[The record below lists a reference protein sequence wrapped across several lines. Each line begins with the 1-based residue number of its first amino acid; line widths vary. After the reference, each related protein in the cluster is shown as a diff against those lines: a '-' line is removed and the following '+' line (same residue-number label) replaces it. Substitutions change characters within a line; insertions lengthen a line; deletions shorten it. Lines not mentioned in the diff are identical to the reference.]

1 MFEDLQNL
9 GVLKKEGYRINLK
22 NIAKEDL
29 NLIKKQLTLVPKVHK
44 DFVKNVIK
52 YKCYS
57 IDEKYIYLP
66 KYWALEKI
74 GEPKKNL
81 LKRGEYFN
89 QKLKTIYPPRPFQVE
104 IIEKTYKQLKEIGG
118 GIITIGCGLGKTF
131 CGINISTLIN
141 QKTLILVHTSVL
153 LDQWIDR
160 IKYFIPNAKIGI
172 IQGKKFDIENKDYVV
187 AMLQT
192 IIRSK
197 SKENSFKEE
206 DFSSFGLTIYD
217 ECFPFS
223 QYILTENGPIKIGT
237 IYEKWKNKKILPKVK
252 SYNEKTKKYEYKK
265 ITYAF
270 RKENSKLLKISI
282 GKKKIKCTE
291 NHKFLTLNGYK
302 EAKSLTIE
310 DLLISNYDIS
320 KTEGCISKGMNTD
333 QEQIF
338 LGSYLGDGGIQKLKS
353 NRYRIKFLHCEKQK
367 NYCQW
372 KGNMFNIEKL
382 TLIKEN
388 GYSKKPAYRC
398 STKIIDYDIFIPKK
412 KGYCSQEILNR
423 LDLRGLSIW
432 IMDDGTYGRK
442 GSCFIIHSNTFDEQT
457 HENFKKYFKEKYNIE
472 CSYKIAKKKYYYLY
486 FNKKNTKELLKLIE
500 KYIHI
505 DFLYKIGLD
514 KDIRKDIYKWNNNFL
529 EYGYGK
535 ISKIENIIHTG
546 YGRCTKPYV
555 YDIEVEDNH
564 NFIVC
569 GKFSEMGVVV
579 HNCHHMAAP
588 SFSKAFPIIS
598 SKYNLGLSAT
608 PKRSDN
614 LQNIFYWNI
623 GPTSFES
630 FTNDKFAIV
639 KNINFTDDNYVE
651 KYNWMG
657 SIDLHKLHLQIIEN
671 DFRNNMII
679 KQLVNLS
686 KKGRQILVL
695 SKMINHLRTLKT
707 KFCKKKYYK
716 NYPRKIIFE
725 ICKKKKINKKC
736 FSLICSFIKIPVTC
750 GYYIGG
756 MKQSVDQSVHSKT
769 HKELDQLIFNNIDKI
784 KPENLKYIY
793 NKKNELRKKIN
804 LNREDKIN
812 IVEEANI
819 EIEVDDSIE
828 SLEKSSKCDILFASY
843 QLVSEGTD
851 IPTLNTLIMTTPKKQ
866 IQQVVGRILRSK
878 TKFTPLILD
887 IVDSSFSVYKNQ
899 SFYRNRYY
907 RKCNYSI
914 ENIDINAKDK
924 KIPLIGEEIIIEE
937 KTMEQIC
944 NNFIKCL
951 F

>member
-1 MFEDLQNL
+1 MFQDLQNL
-9 GVLKKEGYRINLK
+9 GILKKEGYRINLK
-22 NIAKEDL
+22 NISKEDL

-44 DFVKNVIK
+44 DFIKNVIK

-57 IDEKYIYLP
+57 INEKYIYLP

-89 QKLKTIYPPRPFQVE
+89 QKLETIYPPRPFQVE
-104 IIEKTYKQLKEIGG
+104 IIDKTYKQLKEIGG
-118 GIITIGCGLGKTF
+118 GIITVSCGQGKTYMS
-131 CGINISTLIN
+131 INISTLIN

-153 LDQWIDR
+153 LDQWMDR

-172 IQGKKFDIENKDYVV
+172 IQGKKFDIENKDYVI

-197 SKENSFKEE
+197 SEE
-206 DFSSFGLTIYD
+206 DFKSFGLTIYD
-217 ECFPFS
+217 E
-223 QYILTENGPIKIGT
+223 
-237 IYEKWKNKKILPKVK
+237 
-252 SYNEKTKKYEYKK
+252 
-265 ITYAF
+265 A
-270 RKENSKLLKISI
+270 
-282 GKKKIKCTE
+282 
-291 NHKFLTLNGYK
+291 
-302 EAKSLTIE
+302 
-310 DLLISNYDIS
+310 
-320 KTEGCISKGMNTD
+320 
-333 QEQIF
+333 
-338 LGSYLGDGGIQKLKS
+338 
-353 NRYRIKFLHCEKQK
+353 
-367 NYCQW
+367 
-372 KGNMFNIEKL
+372 
-382 TLIKEN
+382 
-388 GYSKKPAYRC
+388 
-398 STKIIDYDIFIPKK
+398 
-412 KGYCSQEILNR
+412 
-423 LDLRGLSIW
+423 
-432 IMDDGTYGRK
+432 
-442 GSCFIIHSNTFDEQT
+442 
-457 HENFKKYFKEKYNIE
+457 
-472 CSYKIAKKKYYYLY
+472 
-486 FNKKNTKELLKLIE
+486 
-500 KYIHI
+500 
-505 DFLYKIGLD
+505 
-514 KDIRKDIYKWNNNFL
+514 
-529 EYGYGK
+529 
-535 ISKIENIIHTG
+535 
-546 YGRCTKPYV
+546 
-555 YDIEVEDNH
+555 
-564 NFIVC
+564 
-569 GKFSEMGVVV
+569 
-579 HNCHHMAAP
+579 HHMAAP
-588 SFSKAFPIIS
+588 SFSKAFPIVS

-657 SIDLHKLHLQIIEN
+657 SIDLHKLHIQIIEN
-671 DFRNNMII
+671 DFRNKMII
-679 KQLVNLS
+679 KQLINLS
-686 KKGRQILVL
+686 KQGRQILVL
-695 SKMINHLRTLKT
+695 SKLIDHLRTLKT
-707 KFCKKKYYK
+707 NFCKKKYYK

-736 FSLICSFIKIPVTC
+736 FSLICSFIKIPITS

-769 HKELDQLIFNNIDKI
+769 HKELDQLIFNNIEKI

-793 NKKNELRKKIN
+793 NKNNKLRKKIN

-819 EIEVDDSIE
+819 EIEIDDSIE

-866 IQQVVGRILRSK
+866 IQQVVGRILRAK

-887 IVDSSFSVYKNQ
+887 IVDSPFSVYKNQ

-924 KIPLIGEEIIIEE
+924 KIPIIGEEIIIEE

-944 NNFIKCL
+944 DNFIKCL
-951 F
+951 I

>member
-1 MFEDLQNL
+1 MFQDLQNL
-9 GVLKKEGYRINLK
+9 GILKKEGYRINLK
-22 NIAKEDL
+22 NISKEDL

-44 DFVKNVIK
+44 DFIKNVIK

-57 IDEKYIYLP
+57 INEKYIYLP

-89 QKLKTIYPPRPFQVE
+89 QKLETIYPPRPFQVE
-104 IIEKTYKQLKEIGG
+104 IIDKTYKQLKEIGG
-118 GIITIGCGLGKTF
+118 GIITVSCGQGKTYMS
-131 CGINISTLIN
+131 INISTLIN

-153 LDQWIDR
+153 LDQWMDR

-172 IQGKKFDIENKDYVV
+172 IQGKKFDIENKDYVI

-197 SKENSFKEE
+197 SEE
-206 DFSSFGLTIYD
+206 DFKSFGLTIYD
-217 ECFPFS
+217 E
-223 QYILTENGPIKIGT
+223 
-237 IYEKWKNKKILPKVK
+237 
-252 SYNEKTKKYEYKK
+252 
-265 ITYAF
+265 A
-270 RKENSKLLKISI
+270 
-282 GKKKIKCTE
+282 
-291 NHKFLTLNGYK
+291 
-302 EAKSLTIE
+302 
-310 DLLISNYDIS
+310 
-320 KTEGCISKGMNTD
+320 
-333 QEQIF
+333 
-338 LGSYLGDGGIQKLKS
+338 
-353 NRYRIKFLHCEKQK
+353 
-367 NYCQW
+367 
-372 KGNMFNIEKL
+372 
-382 TLIKEN
+382 
-388 GYSKKPAYRC
+388 
-398 STKIIDYDIFIPKK
+398 
-412 KGYCSQEILNR
+412 
-423 LDLRGLSIW
+423 
-432 IMDDGTYGRK
+432 
-442 GSCFIIHSNTFDEQT
+442 
-457 HENFKKYFKEKYNIE
+457 
-472 CSYKIAKKKYYYLY
+472 
-486 FNKKNTKELLKLIE
+486 
-500 KYIHI
+500 
-505 DFLYKIGLD
+505 
-514 KDIRKDIYKWNNNFL
+514 
-529 EYGYGK
+529 
-535 ISKIENIIHTG
+535 
-546 YGRCTKPYV
+546 
-555 YDIEVEDNH
+555 
-564 NFIVC
+564 
-569 GKFSEMGVVV
+569 
-579 HNCHHMAAP
+579 HHMAAP
-588 SFSKAFPIIS
+588 SFSKAFPIVS

-657 SIDLHKLHLQIIEN
+657 SIDLHKLHIQIIEN
-671 DFRNNMII
+671 DFRNKMII
-679 KQLVNLS
+679 KQLINLS
-686 KKGRQILVL
+686 KQGRQILVL
-695 SKMINHLRTLKT
+695 SKLIDHLRTLKT
-707 KFCKKKYYK
+707 NFCKKKYYK

-736 FSLICSFIKIPVTC
+736 FSLICSFIKIPITS

-769 HKELDQLIFNNIDKI
+769 HKELDQLIFNNIEKI

-793 NKKNELRKKIN
+793 NKNNKLRKKIN

-819 EIEVDDSIE
+819 EIEIDDSIE

-866 IQQVVGRILRSK
+866 IEQVVGRILRAK

-887 IVDSSFSVYKNQ
+887 IVDSPFSVYKNQ

-924 KIPLIGEEIIIEE
+924 KIPIIEEEIIIEE

-944 NNFIKCL
+944 DNFIKCL
-951 F
+951 I

>member
-1 MFEDLQNL
+1 MFQDLQNL
-9 GVLKKEGYRINLK
+9 GILKKEGYRINLK
-22 NIAKEDL
+22 NISKEDL

-44 DFVKNVIK
+44 DFIKNVIK

-57 IDEKYIYLP
+57 INEKYIYLP

-89 QKLKTIYPPRPFQVE
+89 QKLETIYPPRPFQVE
-104 IIEKTYKQLKEIGG
+104 IIDKTYKQLKEIGG
-118 GIITIGCGLGKTF
+118 GIITVSCGQGKTYMS
-131 CGINISTLIN
+131 INISTLIN

-153 LDQWIDR
+153 LDQWMDR

-172 IQGKKFDIENKDYVV
+172 IQGKKFDIENKDYVI

-192 IIRSK
+192 IIRLK
-197 SKENSFKEE
+197 SEE
-206 DFSSFGLTIYD
+206 DFKSFGLTIYD
-217 ECFPFS
+217 E
-223 QYILTENGPIKIGT
+223 
-237 IYEKWKNKKILPKVK
+237 
-252 SYNEKTKKYEYKK
+252 
-265 ITYAF
+265 A
-270 RKENSKLLKISI
+270 
-282 GKKKIKCTE
+282 
-291 NHKFLTLNGYK
+291 
-302 EAKSLTIE
+302 
-310 DLLISNYDIS
+310 
-320 KTEGCISKGMNTD
+320 
-333 QEQIF
+333 
-338 LGSYLGDGGIQKLKS
+338 
-353 NRYRIKFLHCEKQK
+353 
-367 NYCQW
+367 
-372 KGNMFNIEKL
+372 
-382 TLIKEN
+382 
-388 GYSKKPAYRC
+388 
-398 STKIIDYDIFIPKK
+398 
-412 KGYCSQEILNR
+412 
-423 LDLRGLSIW
+423 
-432 IMDDGTYGRK
+432 
-442 GSCFIIHSNTFDEQT
+442 
-457 HENFKKYFKEKYNIE
+457 
-472 CSYKIAKKKYYYLY
+472 
-486 FNKKNTKELLKLIE
+486 
-500 KYIHI
+500 
-505 DFLYKIGLD
+505 
-514 KDIRKDIYKWNNNFL
+514 
-529 EYGYGK
+529 
-535 ISKIENIIHTG
+535 
-546 YGRCTKPYV
+546 
-555 YDIEVEDNH
+555 
-564 NFIVC
+564 
-569 GKFSEMGVVV
+569 
-579 HNCHHMAAP
+579 HHMAAP
-588 SFSKAFPIIS
+588 SFSKAFPIVS

-657 SIDLHKLHLQIIEN
+657 SIDLHKLHIQIIEN
-671 DFRNNMII
+671 DFRNKMII
-679 KQLVNLS
+679 KQLINLS
-686 KKGRQILVL
+686 KQGRQILVL
-695 SKMINHLRTLKT
+695 SKLIDHLRTLKT
-707 KFCKKKYYK
+707 NFCKKKYYK

-736 FSLICSFIKIPVTC
+736 FSLICSFIKIPITS

-769 HKELDQLIFNNIDKI
+769 HKELDQLIFNNIEKI

-793 NKKNELRKKIN
+793 NKNNKLRKKIN

-819 EIEVDDSIE
+819 EIEIDDSIE

-866 IQQVVGRILRSK
+866 IEQVVGRILRAK

-887 IVDSSFSVYKNQ
+887 IVDSPFSVYKNQ

-924 KIPLIGEEIIIEE
+924 KIPIIEEEIIIEE

-944 NNFIKCL
+944 DNFIKCL
-951 F
+951 I

>member
-1 MFEDLQNL
+1 MFQDLQNL
-9 GVLKKEGYRINLK
+9 GILKKEGYRINLK
-22 NIAKEDL
+22 NISKEDL

-44 DFVKNVIK
+44 DFIKNVIK

-57 IDEKYIYLP
+57 INEKYIYLP

-89 QKLKTIYPPRPFQVE
+89 QKLETIYPPRPFQVE
-104 IIEKTYKQLKEIGG
+104 IIDKTYKQLKEIGG
-118 GIITIGCGLGKTF
+118 GIITVSCGQGKTYMS
-131 CGINISTLIN
+131 INISTLIN

-153 LDQWIDR
+153 LDQWMDR

-172 IQGKKFDIENKDYVV
+172 IQGKKFDIENKDYVI

-192 IIRSK
+192 IIRLK
-197 SKENSFKEE
+197 SEE
-206 DFSSFGLTIYD
+206 DFKSFGLTIYD
-217 ECFPFS
+217 E
-223 QYILTENGPIKIGT
+223 
-237 IYEKWKNKKILPKVK
+237 
-252 SYNEKTKKYEYKK
+252 
-265 ITYAF
+265 A
-270 RKENSKLLKISI
+270 
-282 GKKKIKCTE
+282 
-291 NHKFLTLNGYK
+291 
-302 EAKSLTIE
+302 
-310 DLLISNYDIS
+310 
-320 KTEGCISKGMNTD
+320 
-333 QEQIF
+333 
-338 LGSYLGDGGIQKLKS
+338 
-353 NRYRIKFLHCEKQK
+353 
-367 NYCQW
+367 
-372 KGNMFNIEKL
+372 
-382 TLIKEN
+382 
-388 GYSKKPAYRC
+388 
-398 STKIIDYDIFIPKK
+398 
-412 KGYCSQEILNR
+412 
-423 LDLRGLSIW
+423 
-432 IMDDGTYGRK
+432 
-442 GSCFIIHSNTFDEQT
+442 
-457 HENFKKYFKEKYNIE
+457 
-472 CSYKIAKKKYYYLY
+472 
-486 FNKKNTKELLKLIE
+486 
-500 KYIHI
+500 
-505 DFLYKIGLD
+505 
-514 KDIRKDIYKWNNNFL
+514 
-529 EYGYGK
+529 
-535 ISKIENIIHTG
+535 
-546 YGRCTKPYV
+546 
-555 YDIEVEDNH
+555 
-564 NFIVC
+564 
-569 GKFSEMGVVV
+569 
-579 HNCHHMAAP
+579 HHMAAP
-588 SFSKAFPIIS
+588 SFSKAFPIVS

-657 SIDLHKLHLQIIEN
+657 SIDLHKLHIQIIEN
-671 DFRNNMII
+671 DFRNKMII
-679 KQLVNLS
+679 KQLINLS
-686 KKGRQILVL
+686 KQGRQILVL
-695 SKMINHLRTLKT
+695 SKLIDHLRTLKT
-707 KFCKKKYYK
+707 NFCKKKYYK

-736 FSLICSFIKIPVTC
+736 FSLICSFIKIPITS

-769 HKELDQLIFNNIDKI
+769 HKELDQLIFNNIKKI

-793 NKKNELRKKIN
+793 NKNNKLRKKIN

-819 EIEVDDSIE
+819 EIEIDDSIE

-866 IQQVVGRILRSK
+866 IEQVVGRILRAK

-887 IVDSSFSVYKNQ
+887 IVDSPFSVYKNQ

-924 KIPLIGEEIIIEE
+924 KIPIIGEEIIIEE

-944 NNFIKCL
+944 DNFIKCL
-951 F
+951 I

>member
-1 MFEDLQNL
+1 MFQDLKNL
-9 GVLKKEGYRINLK
+9 GILKQKGYRINLK
-22 NIAKEDL
+22 NISKEDL

-57 IDEKYIYLP
+57 IDNIYIYLP
-66 KYWALEKI
+66 KFWALEKI

-89 QKLKTIYPPRPFQVE
+89 KKLETIYPPRPFQVE
-104 IIEKTYKQLKEIGG
+104 IIDKTYKKLKEIGG
-118 GIITIGCGLGKTF
+118 GIITIGCGMGKTF

-141 QKTLILVHTSVL
+141 QKTLIVVHTSVL

-160 IKYFIPNAKIGI
+160 IKYFIPNARIGK
-172 IQGKKFDIENKDYVV
+172 IQGKTFEIENKDYVIG
-187 AMLQT
+187 MLQT
-192 IIRSK
+192 IVKK
-197 SKENSFKEE
+197 SKDNIFTEENFK
-206 DFSSFGLTIYD
+206 SFGLTIYD

-270 RKENSKLLKISI
+270 RKENPKLLKISI
-282 GKKKIKCTE
+282 DKNEIKCTE
-291 NHKFLTLNGYK
+291 NHKFLTSNGYK
-302 EAKSLTIE
+302 EANKLTIE
-310 DLLISNYDIS
+310 DLLISN
-320 KTEGCISKGMNTD
+320 
-333 QEQIF
+333 
-338 LGSYLGDGGIQKLKS
+338 
-353 NRYRIKFLHCEKQK
+353 
-367 NYCQW
+367 
-372 KGNMFNIEKL
+372 
-382 TLIKEN
+382 
-388 GYSKKPAYRC
+388 
-398 STKIIDYDIFIPKK
+398 
-412 KGYCSQEILNR
+412 
-423 LDLRGLSIW
+423 
-432 IMDDGTYGRK
+432 
-442 GSCFIIHSNTFDEQT
+442 
-457 HENFKKYFKEKYNIE
+457 
-472 CSYKIAKKKYYYLY
+472 
-486 FNKKNTKELLKLIE
+486 
-500 KYIHI
+500 
-505 DFLYKIGLD
+505 
-514 KDIRKDIYKWNNNFL
+514 
-529 EYGYGK
+529 YGYGK

-555 YDIEVEDNH
+555 YDIEIEDNH

-707 KFCKKKYYK
+707 EFCKKKYYK

-736 FSLICSFIKIPVTC
+736 FSLICSFIKIPITS

-769 HKELDQLIFNNIDKI
+769 HRELDQLIFNNIDKI
-784 KPENLKYIY
+784 KTENLKYIY
-793 NKKNELRKKIN
+793 NRKNELRKKIN

-878 TKFTPLILD
+878 TEFTPLILD

-924 KIPLIGEEIIIEE
+924 KIPLIEEEIVIEE
-937 KTMEQIC
+937 KSMEQIC

>member
-9 GVLKKEGYRINLK
+9 GILKKEGYRINLK
-22 NIAKEDL
+22 NISNEDL

-44 DFVKNVIK
+44 DFIKNVIK
-52 YKCYS
+52 YKCFS
-57 IDEKYIYLP
+57 INEKYIYLP

-104 IIEKTYKQLKEIGG
+104 IIDKTYKQLKEIGG
-118 GIITIGCGLGKTF
+118 GIITVSCGQGKTYMS
-131 CGINISTLIN
+131 INISTLIN
-141 QKTLILVHTSVL
+141 QKTLIVVHTSVL
-153 LDQWIDR
+153 LEQWIDR

-172 IQGKKFDIENKDYVV
+172 IQGKKFDIENKDYVI

-197 SKENSFKEE
+197 SEE
-206 DFSSFGLTIYD
+206 DFKSFGLTIYD
-217 ECFPFS
+217 E
-223 QYILTENGPIKIGT
+223 
-237 IYEKWKNKKILPKVK
+237 
-252 SYNEKTKKYEYKK
+252 
-265 ITYAF
+265 A
-270 RKENSKLLKISI
+270 
-282 GKKKIKCTE
+282 
-291 NHKFLTLNGYK
+291 
-302 EAKSLTIE
+302 
-310 DLLISNYDIS
+310 
-320 KTEGCISKGMNTD
+320 
-333 QEQIF
+333 
-338 LGSYLGDGGIQKLKS
+338 
-353 NRYRIKFLHCEKQK
+353 
-367 NYCQW
+367 
-372 KGNMFNIEKL
+372 
-382 TLIKEN
+382 
-388 GYSKKPAYRC
+388 
-398 STKIIDYDIFIPKK
+398 
-412 KGYCSQEILNR
+412 
-423 LDLRGLSIW
+423 
-432 IMDDGTYGRK
+432 
-442 GSCFIIHSNTFDEQT
+442 
-457 HENFKKYFKEKYNIE
+457 
-472 CSYKIAKKKYYYLY
+472 
-486 FNKKNTKELLKLIE
+486 
-500 KYIHI
+500 
-505 DFLYKIGLD
+505 
-514 KDIRKDIYKWNNNFL
+514 
-529 EYGYGK
+529 
-535 ISKIENIIHTG
+535 
-546 YGRCTKPYV
+546 
-555 YDIEVEDNH
+555 
-564 NFIVC
+564 
-569 GKFSEMGVVV
+569 
-579 HNCHHMAAP
+579 HHMAAP
-588 SFSKAFPIIS
+588 SFSKAFPIVS

-657 SIDLHKLHLQIIEN
+657 SIDLHKLHIQIIEN
-671 DFRNNMII
+671 DFRNKMII
-679 KQLVNLS
+679 KQLINLS
-686 KKGRQILVL
+686 KQGRQILVL
-695 SKMINHLRTLKT
+695 SKLIDHLRTLKT
-707 KFCKKKYYK
+707 NFCKKKYYK

-736 FSLICSFIKIPVTC
+736 FSLICSFIKIPITS

-793 NKKNELRKKIN
+793 NKNNKLRKKIN

-819 EIEVDDSIE
+819 EIEIDDSIE

-866 IQQVVGRILRSK
+866 IEQVVGRILRAK

-887 IVDSSFSVYKNQ
+887 IVDSPFSVYKNQ

-924 KIPLIGEEIIIEE
+924 KIPIIGEEIIEE

-944 NNFIKCL
+944 DNFIKCL
-951 F
+951 I

>member
-29 NLIKKQLTLVPKVHK
+29 NLIKKQLTLLPKVHK

-52 YKCYS
+52 YKCFS
-57 IDEKYIYLP
+57 INKKYIYLP

-89 QKLKTIYPPRPFQVE
+89 KKLETIYPPRPFQVE
-104 IIEKTYKQLKEIGG
+104 IIDKTYKQLKEIGG
-118 GIITIGCGLGKTF
+118 GIITIGCGQGKTF

-141 QKTLILVHTSVL
+141 QKTLIVVHTSVL

-160 IKYFIPNAKIGI
+160 IKYFIPNARIGK
-172 IQGKKFDIENKDYVV
+172 IQGKKFDIENKDYVI

-192 IIRSK
+192 IVRSK
-197 SKENSFKEE
+197 SQENTFKEE
-206 DFSSFGLTIYD
+206 DFKSFGLTIYD
-217 ECFPFS
+217 E
-223 QYILTENGPIKIGT
+223 
-237 IYEKWKNKKILPKVK
+237 
-252 SYNEKTKKYEYKK
+252 
-265 ITYAF
+265 A
-270 RKENSKLLKISI
+270 
-282 GKKKIKCTE
+282 
-291 NHKFLTLNGYK
+291 
-302 EAKSLTIE
+302 
-310 DLLISNYDIS
+310 
-320 KTEGCISKGMNTD
+320 
-333 QEQIF
+333 
-338 LGSYLGDGGIQKLKS
+338 
-353 NRYRIKFLHCEKQK
+353 
-367 NYCQW
+367 
-372 KGNMFNIEKL
+372 
-382 TLIKEN
+382 
-388 GYSKKPAYRC
+388 
-398 STKIIDYDIFIPKK
+398 
-412 KGYCSQEILNR
+412 
-423 LDLRGLSIW
+423 
-432 IMDDGTYGRK
+432 
-442 GSCFIIHSNTFDEQT
+442 
-457 HENFKKYFKEKYNIE
+457 
-472 CSYKIAKKKYYYLY
+472 
-486 FNKKNTKELLKLIE
+486 
-500 KYIHI
+500 
-505 DFLYKIGLD
+505 
-514 KDIRKDIYKWNNNFL
+514 
-529 EYGYGK
+529 
-535 ISKIENIIHTG
+535 
-546 YGRCTKPYV
+546 
-555 YDIEVEDNH
+555 
-564 NFIVC
+564 
-569 GKFSEMGVVV
+569 
-579 HNCHHMAAP
+579 HHMAAP

-651 KYNWMG
+651 KYNWKG

-671 DFRNNMII
+671 DFRNKMII

-707 KFCKKKYYK
+707 NFCKKKYYK
-716 NYPRKIIFE
+716 NYPRKTIFE
-725 ICKKKKINKKC
+725 ICKNKKINKKC

-866 IQQVVGRILRSK
+866 IEQVVGRILRSK
-878 TKFTPLILD
+878 TEFTPLILD
-887 IVDSSFSVYKNQ
+887 IVDSSFSVYQNQ
-899 SFYRNRYY
+899 SYYRNRYY

-914 ENIDINAKDK
+914 EDVNIDTKDK
-924 KIPLIGEEIIIEE
+924 KIPIVDEEIKMENEE
-937 KTMEQIC
+937 IMEQKC
-944 NNFIKCL
+944 DSFFKCL
-951 F
+951 I

>member
-1 MFEDLQNL
+1 MFKDLQNL

-22 NIAKEDL
+22 NISKEDL

-44 DFVKNVIK
+44 DFIKNVIK

-57 IDEKYIYLP
+57 INEKYIYLP

-89 QKLKTIYPPRPFQVE
+89 QKLETIYPPRPFQVE
-104 IIEKTYKQLKEIGG
+104 IIDKTYKQLKEIGG
-118 GIITIGCGLGKTF
+118 GIITVSCGQGKTYMS
-131 CGINISTLIN
+131 INISTLIN
-141 QKTLILVHTSVL
+141 QKTLIIVHTSVL
-153 LDQWIDR
+153 LDQWMDR

-172 IQGKKFDIENKDYVV
+172 IQGKKFDIENKDYVI

-197 SKENSFKEE
+197 SEE
-206 DFSSFGLTIYD
+206 DFKSFGLTIYD
-217 ECFPFS
+217 E
-223 QYILTENGPIKIGT
+223 
-237 IYEKWKNKKILPKVK
+237 
-252 SYNEKTKKYEYKK
+252 
-265 ITYAF
+265 A
-270 RKENSKLLKISI
+270 
-282 GKKKIKCTE
+282 
-291 NHKFLTLNGYK
+291 
-302 EAKSLTIE
+302 
-310 DLLISNYDIS
+310 
-320 KTEGCISKGMNTD
+320 
-333 QEQIF
+333 
-338 LGSYLGDGGIQKLKS
+338 
-353 NRYRIKFLHCEKQK
+353 
-367 NYCQW
+367 
-372 KGNMFNIEKL
+372 
-382 TLIKEN
+382 
-388 GYSKKPAYRC
+388 
-398 STKIIDYDIFIPKK
+398 
-412 KGYCSQEILNR
+412 
-423 LDLRGLSIW
+423 
-432 IMDDGTYGRK
+432 
-442 GSCFIIHSNTFDEQT
+442 
-457 HENFKKYFKEKYNIE
+457 
-472 CSYKIAKKKYYYLY
+472 
-486 FNKKNTKELLKLIE
+486 
-500 KYIHI
+500 
-505 DFLYKIGLD
+505 
-514 KDIRKDIYKWNNNFL
+514 
-529 EYGYGK
+529 
-535 ISKIENIIHTG
+535 
-546 YGRCTKPYV
+546 
-555 YDIEVEDNH
+555 
-564 NFIVC
+564 
-569 GKFSEMGVVV
+569 
-579 HNCHHMAAP
+579 HHMAAP
-588 SFSKAFPIIS
+588 SFSKAFPIVS

-657 SIDLHKLHLQIIEN
+657 SIDLHKLHLQIIDN
-671 DFRNNMII
+671 DFRNEIII

-695 SKMINHLRTLKT
+695 SKLINHLRTLKT
-707 KFCKKKYYK
+707 NFCKKKYYK

-756 MKQSVDQSVHSKT
+756 MKQSVDQSVYSKT

-793 NKKNELRKKIN
+793 NKNNKLRKKIN

-819 EIEVDDSIE
+819 EIEIDDSIE

-866 IQQVVGRILRSK
+866 IQQVVGRILRAK

-944 NNFIKCL
+944 DNFIKCL
-951 F
+951 I

>member
-1 MFEDLQNL
+1 MFQDLQNL

-22 NIAKEDL
+22 NISKEDL

-44 DFVKNVIK
+44 DFIKNVIK

-57 IDEKYIYLP
+57 INEKYIYLP

-89 QKLKTIYPPRPFQVE
+89 QKLETIYPPRPFQVE
-104 IIEKTYKQLKEIGG
+104 IIDKTYKQLKEIGG
-118 GIITIGCGLGKTF
+118 GIITVSCGQGKTYMS
-131 CGINISTLIN
+131 INISTLIN
-141 QKTLILVHTSVL
+141 QKTLIIVHTSVL
-153 LDQWIDR
+153 LDQWMDR

-172 IQGKKFDIENKDYVV
+172 IQGKKFDIENKDYVI

-197 SKENSFKEE
+197 SEE
-206 DFSSFGLTIYD
+206 DFKSFGLTIYD
-217 ECFPFS
+217 E
-223 QYILTENGPIKIGT
+223 
-237 IYEKWKNKKILPKVK
+237 
-252 SYNEKTKKYEYKK
+252 
-265 ITYAF
+265 A
-270 RKENSKLLKISI
+270 
-282 GKKKIKCTE
+282 
-291 NHKFLTLNGYK
+291 
-302 EAKSLTIE
+302 
-310 DLLISNYDIS
+310 
-320 KTEGCISKGMNTD
+320 
-333 QEQIF
+333 
-338 LGSYLGDGGIQKLKS
+338 
-353 NRYRIKFLHCEKQK
+353 
-367 NYCQW
+367 
-372 KGNMFNIEKL
+372 
-382 TLIKEN
+382 
-388 GYSKKPAYRC
+388 
-398 STKIIDYDIFIPKK
+398 
-412 KGYCSQEILNR
+412 
-423 LDLRGLSIW
+423 
-432 IMDDGTYGRK
+432 
-442 GSCFIIHSNTFDEQT
+442 
-457 HENFKKYFKEKYNIE
+457 
-472 CSYKIAKKKYYYLY
+472 
-486 FNKKNTKELLKLIE
+486 
-500 KYIHI
+500 
-505 DFLYKIGLD
+505 
-514 KDIRKDIYKWNNNFL
+514 
-529 EYGYGK
+529 
-535 ISKIENIIHTG
+535 
-546 YGRCTKPYV
+546 
-555 YDIEVEDNH
+555 
-564 NFIVC
+564 
-569 GKFSEMGVVV
+569 
-579 HNCHHMAAP
+579 HHMAAP
-588 SFSKAFPIIS
+588 SFSKAFPIVS

-657 SIDLHKLHLQIIEN
+657 SIDLHKLHLQIIDN
-671 DFRNNMII
+671 DFRNEIII

-695 SKMINHLRTLKT
+695 SKLINHLRTLKT
-707 KFCKKKYYK
+707 NFCKKKYYK

-756 MKQSVDQSVHSKT
+756 MKQSVDQSVYSKT

-793 NKKNELRKKIN
+793 NKNNKLRKKIN

-819 EIEVDDSIE
+819 EIEIDDSIE

-851 IPTLNTLIMTTPKKQ
+851 IATLNTLIMTTPKKQ
-866 IQQVVGRILRSK
+866 IQQVVGRILRAK

-944 NNFIKCL
+944 DNFIKCL
-951 F
+951 I

>member
-1 MFEDLQNL
+1 MFKDLQNL

-22 NIAKEDL
+22 NISKEDL

-44 DFVKNVIK
+44 DFIKNVIK

-57 IDEKYIYLP
+57 INEKYIYLP

-89 QKLKTIYPPRPFQVE
+89 QKLETIYPPRPFQVE
-104 IIEKTYKQLKEIGG
+104 IIDKTYKQLKEIGG
-118 GIITIGCGLGKTF
+118 GIITVSCGQGKTYMS
-131 CGINISTLIN
+131 INISTLIN
-141 QKTLILVHTSVL
+141 QKTLIIVHTSVL
-153 LDQWIDR
+153 LDQWMDR

-172 IQGKKFDIENKDYVV
+172 IQGKKFDIENKDYVI

-197 SKENSFKEE
+197 SEE
-206 DFSSFGLTIYD
+206 DFKSFGLTIYD
-217 ECFPFS
+217 E
-223 QYILTENGPIKIGT
+223 
-237 IYEKWKNKKILPKVK
+237 
-252 SYNEKTKKYEYKK
+252 
-265 ITYAF
+265 A
-270 RKENSKLLKISI
+270 
-282 GKKKIKCTE
+282 
-291 NHKFLTLNGYK
+291 
-302 EAKSLTIE
+302 
-310 DLLISNYDIS
+310 
-320 KTEGCISKGMNTD
+320 
-333 QEQIF
+333 
-338 LGSYLGDGGIQKLKS
+338 
-353 NRYRIKFLHCEKQK
+353 
-367 NYCQW
+367 
-372 KGNMFNIEKL
+372 
-382 TLIKEN
+382 
-388 GYSKKPAYRC
+388 
-398 STKIIDYDIFIPKK
+398 
-412 KGYCSQEILNR
+412 
-423 LDLRGLSIW
+423 
-432 IMDDGTYGRK
+432 
-442 GSCFIIHSNTFDEQT
+442 
-457 HENFKKYFKEKYNIE
+457 
-472 CSYKIAKKKYYYLY
+472 
-486 FNKKNTKELLKLIE
+486 
-500 KYIHI
+500 
-505 DFLYKIGLD
+505 
-514 KDIRKDIYKWNNNFL
+514 
-529 EYGYGK
+529 
-535 ISKIENIIHTG
+535 
-546 YGRCTKPYV
+546 
-555 YDIEVEDNH
+555 
-564 NFIVC
+564 
-569 GKFSEMGVVV
+569 
-579 HNCHHMAAP
+579 HHMAAP
-588 SFSKAFPIIS
+588 SFSKAFPIVS

-657 SIDLHKLHLQIIEN
+657 SIDLHKLHLQIIDN
-671 DFRNNMII
+671 DFRNEIII

-695 SKMINHLRTLKT
+695 SKLINHLRTLKT
-707 KFCKKKYYK
+707 NFCKKKYYK

-756 MKQSVDQSVHSKT
+756 MKQSVDQSVYSKT

-793 NKKNELRKKIN
+793 NKNNKLRKKIN

-819 EIEVDDSIE
+819 EIEIDDSIE

-866 IQQVVGRILRSK
+866 IEQVVGRILRAK

-944 NNFIKCL
+944 DNFIKCL
-951 F
+951 I

>member
-1 MFEDLQNL
+1 MFKDLQNL

-22 NIAKEDL
+22 NISKEDL

-44 DFVKNVIK
+44 DFIKNVIK

-57 IDEKYIYLP
+57 INEKYIYLP

-89 QKLKTIYPPRPFQVE
+89 QKLETIYPPRPFQVE
-104 IIEKTYKQLKEIGG
+104 IIDKTYKQLKEIGG
-118 GIITIGCGLGKTF
+118 GIITVSCGQGKTYMS
-131 CGINISTLIN
+131 INISTLIN

-153 LDQWIDR
+153 LDQWMDR

-172 IQGKKFDIENKDYVV
+172 IQGKKFDIENKDYVI

-192 IIRSK
+192 IIRLK
-197 SKENSFKEE
+197 SKEDFK
-206 DFSSFGLTIYD
+206 SFGLTIYD
-217 ECFPFS
+217 E
-223 QYILTENGPIKIGT
+223 
-237 IYEKWKNKKILPKVK
+237 
-252 SYNEKTKKYEYKK
+252 
-265 ITYAF
+265 A
-270 RKENSKLLKISI
+270 
-282 GKKKIKCTE
+282 
-291 NHKFLTLNGYK
+291 
-302 EAKSLTIE
+302 
-310 DLLISNYDIS
+310 
-320 KTEGCISKGMNTD
+320 
-333 QEQIF
+333 
-338 LGSYLGDGGIQKLKS
+338 
-353 NRYRIKFLHCEKQK
+353 
-367 NYCQW
+367 
-372 KGNMFNIEKL
+372 
-382 TLIKEN
+382 
-388 GYSKKPAYRC
+388 
-398 STKIIDYDIFIPKK
+398 
-412 KGYCSQEILNR
+412 
-423 LDLRGLSIW
+423 
-432 IMDDGTYGRK
+432 
-442 GSCFIIHSNTFDEQT
+442 
-457 HENFKKYFKEKYNIE
+457 
-472 CSYKIAKKKYYYLY
+472 
-486 FNKKNTKELLKLIE
+486 
-500 KYIHI
+500 
-505 DFLYKIGLD
+505 
-514 KDIRKDIYKWNNNFL
+514 
-529 EYGYGK
+529 
-535 ISKIENIIHTG
+535 
-546 YGRCTKPYV
+546 
-555 YDIEVEDNH
+555 
-564 NFIVC
+564 
-569 GKFSEMGVVV
+569 
-579 HNCHHMAAP
+579 HHMAAP
-588 SFSKAFPIIS
+588 SFSKAFPIVS

-657 SIDLHKLHLQIIEN
+657 SIDLHKLHIQIIEN
-671 DFRNNMII
+671 DFRNKMII
-679 KQLVNLS
+679 KQLINLS
-686 KKGRQILVL
+686 KQGRQILVL
-695 SKMINHLRTLKT
+695 SKLIDHLRTLKT
-707 KFCKKKYYK
+707 NFCKKKYYK

-736 FSLICSFIKIPVTC
+736 FSLICSFIKIPITS

-769 HKELDQLIFNNIDKI
+769 HKELDQLIFNNIEKI

-793 NKKNELRKKIN
+793 NKNNKLRKKIN

-819 EIEVDDSIE
+819 EIEIDDSIE

-866 IQQVVGRILRSK
+866 IEQVVGRILRAK

-924 KIPLIGEEIIIEE
+924 KIPIIGEEIIIEE

-944 NNFIKCL
+944 DNFIKCL
-951 F
+951 I

>member
-1 MFEDLQNL
+1 MFKDLQNL

-22 NIAKEDL
+22 NISKEDL

-52 YKCYS
+52 YKCFS
-57 IDEKYIYLP
+57 INKTYIYLP

-89 QKLKTIYPPRPFQVE
+89 KKLETIYPPRPFQVE
-104 IIEKTYKQLKEIGG
+104 IIDKTYKQLKEIGG
-118 GIITIGCGLGKTF
+118 GIITIGCGQGKTF

-141 QKTLILVHTSVL
+141 QKTLIVVHTSVL

-160 IKYFIPNAKIGI
+160 IKYFIPNARIGK
-172 IQGKKFDIENKDYVV
+172 IQGKKFDIENKDYVI

-197 SKENSFKEE
+197 SQENTFKEE
-206 DFSSFGLTIYD
+206 DFKSFGLTIYD
-217 ECFPFS
+217 E
-223 QYILTENGPIKIGT
+223 
-237 IYEKWKNKKILPKVK
+237 
-252 SYNEKTKKYEYKK
+252 
-265 ITYAF
+265 A
-270 RKENSKLLKISI
+270 
-282 GKKKIKCTE
+282 
-291 NHKFLTLNGYK
+291 
-302 EAKSLTIE
+302 
-310 DLLISNYDIS
+310 
-320 KTEGCISKGMNTD
+320 
-333 QEQIF
+333 
-338 LGSYLGDGGIQKLKS
+338 
-353 NRYRIKFLHCEKQK
+353 
-367 NYCQW
+367 
-372 KGNMFNIEKL
+372 
-382 TLIKEN
+382 
-388 GYSKKPAYRC
+388 
-398 STKIIDYDIFIPKK
+398 
-412 KGYCSQEILNR
+412 
-423 LDLRGLSIW
+423 
-432 IMDDGTYGRK
+432 
-442 GSCFIIHSNTFDEQT
+442 
-457 HENFKKYFKEKYNIE
+457 
-472 CSYKIAKKKYYYLY
+472 
-486 FNKKNTKELLKLIE
+486 
-500 KYIHI
+500 
-505 DFLYKIGLD
+505 
-514 KDIRKDIYKWNNNFL
+514 
-529 EYGYGK
+529 
-535 ISKIENIIHTG
+535 
-546 YGRCTKPYV
+546 
-555 YDIEVEDNH
+555 
-564 NFIVC
+564 
-569 GKFSEMGVVV
+569 
-579 HNCHHMAAP
+579 HHMAAP

-657 SIDLHKLHLQIIEN
+657 SIDLHKLHTQIIEN
-671 DFRNNMII
+671 DFRNKMII

-707 KFCKKKYYK
+707 NFCKKKYYK

-736 FSLICSFIKIPVTC
+736 FSLICSFIKIPITS

-769 HKELDQLIFNNIDKI
+769 HRELDQLIFNNIDKI
-784 KPENLKYIY
+784 KTENLKYIY
-793 NKKNELRKKIN
+793 NRKNELRKKIN
-804 LNREDKIN
+804 LNREEKIN

-828 SLEKSSKCDILFASY
+828 SLEKSSRCDILFASY

-878 TKFTPLILD
+878 TEFTPLILD

-914 ENIDINAKDK
+914 ENIDINSKDK

-937 KTMEQIC
+937 KSMEQKC
-944 NNFIKCL
+944 DSFLKCL

>member
-1 MFEDLQNL
+1 MFKDLQNL

-22 NIAKEDL
+22 NISKEDL

-44 DFVKNVIK
+44 DFIKNVIK

-57 IDEKYIYLP
+57 INEKYIYLP

-89 QKLKTIYPPRPFQVE
+89 QKLETIYPPRPFQVE
-104 IIEKTYKQLKEIGG
+104 IIDKTYKQLKEIGG
-118 GIITIGCGLGKTF
+118 GIITVSCGQGKTYMS
-131 CGINISTLIN
+131 INISTLIN
-141 QKTLILVHTSVL
+141 QKTLIIVHTSVL
-153 LDQWIDR
+153 LDQWMDR

-172 IQGKKFDIENKDYVV
+172 IQGKKFDIENKDYVI

-197 SKENSFKEE
+197 SEE
-206 DFSSFGLTIYD
+206 DFKSFGLTIYD
-217 ECFPFS
+217 E
-223 QYILTENGPIKIGT
+223 
-237 IYEKWKNKKILPKVK
+237 
-252 SYNEKTKKYEYKK
+252 
-265 ITYAF
+265 A
-270 RKENSKLLKISI
+270 
-282 GKKKIKCTE
+282 
-291 NHKFLTLNGYK
+291 
-302 EAKSLTIE
+302 
-310 DLLISNYDIS
+310 
-320 KTEGCISKGMNTD
+320 
-333 QEQIF
+333 
-338 LGSYLGDGGIQKLKS
+338 
-353 NRYRIKFLHCEKQK
+353 
-367 NYCQW
+367 
-372 KGNMFNIEKL
+372 
-382 TLIKEN
+382 
-388 GYSKKPAYRC
+388 
-398 STKIIDYDIFIPKK
+398 
-412 KGYCSQEILNR
+412 
-423 LDLRGLSIW
+423 
-432 IMDDGTYGRK
+432 
-442 GSCFIIHSNTFDEQT
+442 
-457 HENFKKYFKEKYNIE
+457 
-472 CSYKIAKKKYYYLY
+472 
-486 FNKKNTKELLKLIE
+486 
-500 KYIHI
+500 
-505 DFLYKIGLD
+505 
-514 KDIRKDIYKWNNNFL
+514 
-529 EYGYGK
+529 
-535 ISKIENIIHTG
+535 
-546 YGRCTKPYV
+546 
-555 YDIEVEDNH
+555 
-564 NFIVC
+564 
-569 GKFSEMGVVV
+569 
-579 HNCHHMAAP
+579 HHMAAP
-588 SFSKAFPIIS
+588 SFSKAFPIVS

-657 SIDLHKLHLQIIEN
+657 SIDLHKLHLQIIDN
-671 DFRNNMII
+671 DFRNEIII

-695 SKMINHLRTLKT
+695 SKLINHLRTLKT
-707 KFCKKKYYK
+707 NFCKKKYYK

-756 MKQSVDQSVHSKT
+756 MKQSVDQSVYSKT

-793 NKKNELRKKIN
+793 NKNNKLRKKIN

-819 EIEVDDSIE
+819 EIEIDDSIE

-851 IPTLNTLIMTTPKKQ
+851 IATLNTLIMTTPKKQ
-866 IQQVVGRILRSK
+866 IQQVVGRILRAK

-944 NNFIKCL
+944 DNFIKCL
-951 F
+951 I

>member
-9 GVLKKEGYRINLK
+9 GILKKEGYRINLK
-22 NIAKEDL
+22 NISNEDL

-44 DFVKNVIK
+44 DFIKNVIK

-57 IDEKYIYLP
+57 ITKTYIYLP

-104 IIEKTYKQLKEIGG
+104 IIDKTYKQLKEIGG
-118 GIITIGCGLGKTF
+118 GIITVSCGQGKTYMS
-131 CGINISTLIN
+131 INISTLIN
-141 QKTLILVHTSVL
+141 QKTLIIVHTSVL
-153 LDQWIDR
+153 LEQWIDR

-172 IQGKKFDIENKDYVV
+172 IQGKKFDIENKDYVI

-197 SKENSFKEE
+197 SEE
-206 DFSSFGLTIYD
+206 DFKSFGLTIYD
-217 ECFPFS
+217 E
-223 QYILTENGPIKIGT
+223 
-237 IYEKWKNKKILPKVK
+237 
-252 SYNEKTKKYEYKK
+252 
-265 ITYAF
+265 A
-270 RKENSKLLKISI
+270 
-282 GKKKIKCTE
+282 
-291 NHKFLTLNGYK
+291 
-302 EAKSLTIE
+302 
-310 DLLISNYDIS
+310 
-320 KTEGCISKGMNTD
+320 
-333 QEQIF
+333 
-338 LGSYLGDGGIQKLKS
+338 
-353 NRYRIKFLHCEKQK
+353 
-367 NYCQW
+367 
-372 KGNMFNIEKL
+372 
-382 TLIKEN
+382 
-388 GYSKKPAYRC
+388 
-398 STKIIDYDIFIPKK
+398 
-412 KGYCSQEILNR
+412 
-423 LDLRGLSIW
+423 
-432 IMDDGTYGRK
+432 
-442 GSCFIIHSNTFDEQT
+442 
-457 HENFKKYFKEKYNIE
+457 
-472 CSYKIAKKKYYYLY
+472 
-486 FNKKNTKELLKLIE
+486 
-500 KYIHI
+500 
-505 DFLYKIGLD
+505 
-514 KDIRKDIYKWNNNFL
+514 
-529 EYGYGK
+529 
-535 ISKIENIIHTG
+535 
-546 YGRCTKPYV
+546 
-555 YDIEVEDNH
+555 
-564 NFIVC
+564 
-569 GKFSEMGVVV
+569 
-579 HNCHHMAAP
+579 HHMAAP
-588 SFSKAFPIIS
+588 SFSKAFPIVS

-657 SIDLHKLHLQIIEN
+657 SIDLHKLHIQIIEN
-671 DFRNNMII
+671 DFRNKMII
-679 KQLVNLS
+679 KQLINLS
-686 KKGRQILVL
+686 KQGRQILVL
-695 SKMINHLRTLKT
+695 SKMIDHLRTLKT
-707 KFCKKKYYK
+707 NFCKKKYYK

-736 FSLICSFIKIPVTC
+736 FSLICSFIKIPITS

-793 NKKNELRKKIN
+793 NKNNKLRKKIN

-819 EIEVDDSIE
+819 EIEIDDSIE

-866 IQQVVGRILRSK
+866 IEQVVGRILRAK

-887 IVDSSFSVYKNQ
+887 IVDSPFSVYKNQ

-924 KIPLIGEEIIIEE
+924 KIPIIGEEIIEE

-944 NNFIKCL
+944 DNFIKCL
-951 F
+951 I

>member
-1 MFEDLQNL
+1 MFKDLQNL

-22 NIAKEDL
+22 NISKEDL

-44 DFVKNVIK
+44 DFIKNVIK

-57 IDEKYIYLP
+57 INEKYIYLP

-89 QKLKTIYPPRPFQVE
+89 QKLETIYPPRPFQVE
-104 IIEKTYKQLKEIGG
+104 IIDKTYKQLKEIGG
-118 GIITIGCGLGKTF
+118 GIITVSCGQGKTYMS
-131 CGINISTLIN
+131 INISTLIN
-141 QKTLILVHTSVL
+141 QKTLIIVHTSVL
-153 LDQWIDR
+153 LDQWMDR

-172 IQGKKFDIENKDYVV
+172 IQGKKFDIENKDYVI

-197 SKENSFKEE
+197 SEE
-206 DFSSFGLTIYD
+206 DFKSFGLTIYD
-217 ECFPFS
+217 E
-223 QYILTENGPIKIGT
+223 
-237 IYEKWKNKKILPKVK
+237 
-252 SYNEKTKKYEYKK
+252 
-265 ITYAF
+265 A
-270 RKENSKLLKISI
+270 
-282 GKKKIKCTE
+282 
-291 NHKFLTLNGYK
+291 
-302 EAKSLTIE
+302 
-310 DLLISNYDIS
+310 
-320 KTEGCISKGMNTD
+320 
-333 QEQIF
+333 
-338 LGSYLGDGGIQKLKS
+338 
-353 NRYRIKFLHCEKQK
+353 
-367 NYCQW
+367 
-372 KGNMFNIEKL
+372 
-382 TLIKEN
+382 
-388 GYSKKPAYRC
+388 
-398 STKIIDYDIFIPKK
+398 
-412 KGYCSQEILNR
+412 
-423 LDLRGLSIW
+423 
-432 IMDDGTYGRK
+432 
-442 GSCFIIHSNTFDEQT
+442 
-457 HENFKKYFKEKYNIE
+457 
-472 CSYKIAKKKYYYLY
+472 
-486 FNKKNTKELLKLIE
+486 
-500 KYIHI
+500 
-505 DFLYKIGLD
+505 
-514 KDIRKDIYKWNNNFL
+514 
-529 EYGYGK
+529 
-535 ISKIENIIHTG
+535 
-546 YGRCTKPYV
+546 
-555 YDIEVEDNH
+555 
-564 NFIVC
+564 
-569 GKFSEMGVVV
+569 
-579 HNCHHMAAP
+579 HHMAAP
-588 SFSKAFPIIS
+588 SFSKAFPIVS

-657 SIDLHKLHLQIIEN
+657 SIDLHKLHLQIIDN
-671 DFRNNMII
+671 DFRNEIII

-695 SKMINHLRTLKT
+695 SKLINHLRTLKT
-707 KFCKKKYYK
+707 NFCKKKYYK

-756 MKQSVDQSVHSKT
+756 MKQSVDQSVYSKT
-769 HKELDQLIFNNIDKI
+769 HKELDQLIFNNIEKI

-793 NKKNELRKKIN
+793 NKNNKLRKKIN

-819 EIEVDDSIE
+819 EIEIDDSIE

-851 IPTLNTLIMTTPKKQ
+851 IATLNTLIMTTPKKQ
-866 IQQVVGRILRSK
+866 IQQVVGRILRAK

-944 NNFIKCL
+944 DNFIKCL
-951 F
+951 I

>member
-1 MFEDLQNL
+1 MFQDLQNL
-9 GVLKKEGYRINLK
+9 GILKKEGYRINLK
-22 NIAKEDL
+22 NISKEDL

-44 DFVKNVIK
+44 DFIKNVIK

-57 IDEKYIYLP
+57 INEKYIYLP

-89 QKLKTIYPPRPFQVE
+89 QKLETIYPPRPFQVE
-104 IIEKTYKQLKEIGG
+104 IIDKTYKQLKEIGG
-118 GIITIGCGLGKTF
+118 GIITVSCGQGKTYMS
-131 CGINISTLIN
+131 INISTLIN

-153 LDQWIDR
+153 LDQWMDR

-172 IQGKKFDIENKDYVV
+172 IQGKKFDIENKDYVI

-192 IIRSK
+192 IIRLK
-197 SKENSFKEE
+197 SEE
-206 DFSSFGLTIYD
+206 DFKSFGLTIYD
-217 ECFPFS
+217 E
-223 QYILTENGPIKIGT
+223 
-237 IYEKWKNKKILPKVK
+237 
-252 SYNEKTKKYEYKK
+252 
-265 ITYAF
+265 A
-270 RKENSKLLKISI
+270 
-282 GKKKIKCTE
+282 
-291 NHKFLTLNGYK
+291 
-302 EAKSLTIE
+302 
-310 DLLISNYDIS
+310 
-320 KTEGCISKGMNTD
+320 
-333 QEQIF
+333 
-338 LGSYLGDGGIQKLKS
+338 
-353 NRYRIKFLHCEKQK
+353 
-367 NYCQW
+367 
-372 KGNMFNIEKL
+372 
-382 TLIKEN
+382 
-388 GYSKKPAYRC
+388 
-398 STKIIDYDIFIPKK
+398 
-412 KGYCSQEILNR
+412 
-423 LDLRGLSIW
+423 
-432 IMDDGTYGRK
+432 
-442 GSCFIIHSNTFDEQT
+442 
-457 HENFKKYFKEKYNIE
+457 
-472 CSYKIAKKKYYYLY
+472 
-486 FNKKNTKELLKLIE
+486 
-500 KYIHI
+500 
-505 DFLYKIGLD
+505 
-514 KDIRKDIYKWNNNFL
+514 
-529 EYGYGK
+529 
-535 ISKIENIIHTG
+535 
-546 YGRCTKPYV
+546 
-555 YDIEVEDNH
+555 
-564 NFIVC
+564 
-569 GKFSEMGVVV
+569 
-579 HNCHHMAAP
+579 HHMAAP
-588 SFSKAFPIIS
+588 SFSKAFPIVS

-657 SIDLHKLHLQIIEN
+657 SIDLHKLHIQIIEN
-671 DFRNNMII
+671 DFRNKMII
-679 KQLVNLS
+679 KQLINLS
-686 KKGRQILVL
+686 KQGRQILVL
-695 SKMINHLRTLKT
+695 SKLIDHLRTLKT
-707 KFCKKKYYK
+707 NFCKKKYYK

-736 FSLICSFIKIPVTC
+736 FSLICSFIKIPITS

-769 HKELDQLIFNNIDKI
+769 HKELDQLIFNNIKKI

-793 NKKNELRKKIN
+793 NKNNKLRKKIN

-819 EIEVDDSIE
+819 EIEIDDSIE

-866 IQQVVGRILRSK
+866 IEQVVGRILRAK

-887 IVDSSFSVYKNQ
+887 IVDSPFSVYKNQ

-924 KIPLIGEEIIIEE
+924 KIPIIGEEIIIEE
-937 KTMEQIC
+937 KTIEQIC
-944 NNFIKCL
+944 DNFIKCL
-951 F
+951 I

>member
-1 MFEDLQNL
+1 MFQDLKNL
-9 GVLKKEGYRINLK
+9 GILKQKGYRINLK
-22 NIAKEDL
+22 NISKEDL

-57 IDEKYIYLP
+57 IDNIYIYLP
-66 KYWALEKI
+66 KFWALEKI

-89 QKLKTIYPPRPFQVE
+89 KKLETIYPPRPFQVE
-104 IIEKTYKQLKEIGG
+104 IIDKTYKKLKEIGG
-118 GIITIGCGLGKTF
+118 GIITIGCGMGKTF

-141 QKTLILVHTSVL
+141 QKTLIVVHTSVL

-160 IKYFIPNAKIGI
+160 IKYFIPNARIGK
-172 IQGKKFDIENKDYVV
+172 IQGKTFEIENKDYVI

-192 IIRSK
+192 VVKK
-197 SKENSFKEE
+197 SKDKIFTEENFK
-206 DFSSFGLTIYD
+206 SFGLTIYD

-270 RKENSKLLKISI
+270 RKENPKLLKISI
-282 GKKKIKCTE
+282 DKNEIKCTE
-291 NHKFLTLNGYK
+291 NHKFLTSNGYK
-302 EAKSLTIE
+302 EANKLTIE
-310 DLLISNYDIS
+310 DLLISN
-320 KTEGCISKGMNTD
+320 
-333 QEQIF
+333 
-338 LGSYLGDGGIQKLKS
+338 
-353 NRYRIKFLHCEKQK
+353 
-367 NYCQW
+367 
-372 KGNMFNIEKL
+372 
-382 TLIKEN
+382 
-388 GYSKKPAYRC
+388 
-398 STKIIDYDIFIPKK
+398 
-412 KGYCSQEILNR
+412 
-423 LDLRGLSIW
+423 
-432 IMDDGTYGRK
+432 
-442 GSCFIIHSNTFDEQT
+442 
-457 HENFKKYFKEKYNIE
+457 
-472 CSYKIAKKKYYYLY
+472 
-486 FNKKNTKELLKLIE
+486 
-500 KYIHI
+500 
-505 DFLYKIGLD
+505 
-514 KDIRKDIYKWNNNFL
+514 
-529 EYGYGK
+529 YGYGK

-555 YDIEVEDNH
+555 YDIEIEDNH

-707 KFCKKKYYK
+707 EFCKKKYYK

-736 FSLICSFIKIPVTC
+736 FSLICSFIKIPITS

-756 MKQSVDQSVHSKT
+756 MKQSVDQSAHSKT
-769 HKELDQLIFNNIDKI
+769 HRELDQLIFNNIDKI
-784 KPENLKYIY
+784 KTENLKYIY
-793 NKKNELRKKIN
+793 NRKNELRKKIN

-878 TKFTPLILD
+878 TEFTPLILD

-924 KIPLIGEEIIIEE
+924 KIPLIEEEIVIEE
-937 KTMEQIC
+937 KSMEQIC

>member
-1 MFEDLQNL
+1 MFQDLQNL

-22 NIAKEDL
+22 NISKEDL

-44 DFVKNVIK
+44 DFIKNVIK

-57 IDEKYIYLP
+57 INEKYIYLP

-89 QKLKTIYPPRPFQVE
+89 QKLETIYPPRPFQVE
-104 IIEKTYKQLKEIGG
+104 IIDKTYKQLKEIGG
-118 GIITIGCGLGKTF
+118 GIITVSCGQGKTYMS
-131 CGINISTLIN
+131 INISTLIN
-141 QKTLILVHTSVL
+141 QKTLIIVHTSVL
-153 LDQWIDR
+153 LDQWMDR

-172 IQGKKFDIENKDYVV
+172 IQGKKFDIENKDYVI

-197 SKENSFKEE
+197 SEE
-206 DFSSFGLTIYD
+206 DFKSFGLTIYD
-217 ECFPFS
+217 E
-223 QYILTENGPIKIGT
+223 
-237 IYEKWKNKKILPKVK
+237 
-252 SYNEKTKKYEYKK
+252 
-265 ITYAF
+265 A
-270 RKENSKLLKISI
+270 
-282 GKKKIKCTE
+282 
-291 NHKFLTLNGYK
+291 
-302 EAKSLTIE
+302 
-310 DLLISNYDIS
+310 
-320 KTEGCISKGMNTD
+320 
-333 QEQIF
+333 
-338 LGSYLGDGGIQKLKS
+338 
-353 NRYRIKFLHCEKQK
+353 
-367 NYCQW
+367 
-372 KGNMFNIEKL
+372 
-382 TLIKEN
+382 
-388 GYSKKPAYRC
+388 
-398 STKIIDYDIFIPKK
+398 
-412 KGYCSQEILNR
+412 
-423 LDLRGLSIW
+423 
-432 IMDDGTYGRK
+432 
-442 GSCFIIHSNTFDEQT
+442 
-457 HENFKKYFKEKYNIE
+457 
-472 CSYKIAKKKYYYLY
+472 
-486 FNKKNTKELLKLIE
+486 
-500 KYIHI
+500 
-505 DFLYKIGLD
+505 
-514 KDIRKDIYKWNNNFL
+514 
-529 EYGYGK
+529 
-535 ISKIENIIHTG
+535 
-546 YGRCTKPYV
+546 
-555 YDIEVEDNH
+555 
-564 NFIVC
+564 
-569 GKFSEMGVVV
+569 
-579 HNCHHMAAP
+579 HHMAAP
-588 SFSKAFPIIS
+588 SFSKAFPIVS

-657 SIDLHKLHLQIIEN
+657 SIDLHKLHLQIIDN
-671 DFRNNMII
+671 DFRNEIII

-695 SKMINHLRTLKT
+695 SKLINHLRTLKT
-707 KFCKKKYYK
+707 NFCKKKYYK

-756 MKQSVDQSVHSKT
+756 MKQSVDQSVYSKT

-793 NKKNELRKKIN
+793 NKNNKLRKKIN

-819 EIEVDDSIE
+819 EIEIDDSIE

-851 IPTLNTLIMTTPKKQ
+851 IATLNTLIMTTPKKQ
-866 IQQVVGRILRSK
+866 IQQVVGRILRAK

-924 KIPLIGEEIIIEE
+924 KIPIIGEEIIIEE
-937 KTMEQIC
+937 KTIEQIC
-944 NNFIKCL
+944 DNFIKCL
-951 F
+951 I

>member
-1 MFEDLQNL
+1 MFQDLQNL
-9 GVLKKEGYRINLK
+9 GILKKEGYRINLK
-22 NIAKEDL
+22 NISKEDL

-44 DFVKNVIK
+44 DFIKNVIK

-57 IDEKYIYLP
+57 INEKYIYLP

-89 QKLKTIYPPRPFQVE
+89 QKLETIYPPRPFQVE
-104 IIEKTYKQLKEIGG
+104 IIDKTYKQLKEIGG
-118 GIITIGCGLGKTF
+118 GIITVSCGQGKTYMS
-131 CGINISTLIN
+131 INISTLIN

-153 LDQWIDR
+153 LDQWMDR

-172 IQGKKFDIENKDYVV
+172 IQGKKFDIENKDYVI

-197 SKENSFKEE
+197 SEE
-206 DFSSFGLTIYD
+206 DFKSFGLTIYD
-217 ECFPFS
+217 E
-223 QYILTENGPIKIGT
+223 
-237 IYEKWKNKKILPKVK
+237 
-252 SYNEKTKKYEYKK
+252 
-265 ITYAF
+265 A
-270 RKENSKLLKISI
+270 
-282 GKKKIKCTE
+282 
-291 NHKFLTLNGYK
+291 
-302 EAKSLTIE
+302 
-310 DLLISNYDIS
+310 
-320 KTEGCISKGMNTD
+320 
-333 QEQIF
+333 
-338 LGSYLGDGGIQKLKS
+338 
-353 NRYRIKFLHCEKQK
+353 
-367 NYCQW
+367 
-372 KGNMFNIEKL
+372 
-382 TLIKEN
+382 
-388 GYSKKPAYRC
+388 
-398 STKIIDYDIFIPKK
+398 
-412 KGYCSQEILNR
+412 
-423 LDLRGLSIW
+423 
-432 IMDDGTYGRK
+432 
-442 GSCFIIHSNTFDEQT
+442 
-457 HENFKKYFKEKYNIE
+457 
-472 CSYKIAKKKYYYLY
+472 
-486 FNKKNTKELLKLIE
+486 
-500 KYIHI
+500 
-505 DFLYKIGLD
+505 
-514 KDIRKDIYKWNNNFL
+514 
-529 EYGYGK
+529 
-535 ISKIENIIHTG
+535 
-546 YGRCTKPYV
+546 
-555 YDIEVEDNH
+555 
-564 NFIVC
+564 
-569 GKFSEMGVVV
+569 
-579 HNCHHMAAP
+579 HHMAAP
-588 SFSKAFPIIS
+588 SFSKAFPIVS

-657 SIDLHKLHLQIIEN
+657 SIDLHKLHIQIIEN
-671 DFRNNMII
+671 DFRNKMII
-679 KQLVNLS
+679 KQLINLS
-686 KKGRQILVL
+686 KQGRQILVL
-695 SKMINHLRTLKT
+695 SKLIDHLRTLKT
-707 KFCKKKYYK
+707 NFCKKKYYK

-756 MKQSVDQSVHSKT
+756 MKQSVDQSVYSKT
-769 HKELDQLIFNNIDKI
+769 HKELDQLIFNNIEKI

-793 NKKNELRKKIN
+793 NKNNKLRKKIN

-819 EIEVDDSIE
+819 EIEIDDSIE

-851 IPTLNTLIMTTPKKQ
+851 IATLNTLIMTTPKKQ
-866 IQQVVGRILRSK
+866 IQQVVGRILRAK

-924 KIPLIGEEIIIEE
+924 KIPIIGEEIIIEE
-937 KTMEQIC
+937 KTIEQIC
-944 NNFIKCL
+944 DNFIKCL
-951 F
+951 I

>member
-1 MFEDLQNL
+1 MLQDLQNL
-9 GVLKKEGYRINLK
+9 GILKKKGYRINLK
-22 NIAKEDL
+22 NILKEDL
-29 NLIKKQLTLVPKVHK
+29 NLIKKQLTLVPQVHK

-57 IDEKYIYLP
+57 LDKKYIYLP
-66 KYWALEKI
+66 KFWALEKI

-81 LKRGEYFN
+81 LKRGDYYN

-118 GIITIGCGLGKTF
+118 GIITVSCGEGKTYMA
-131 CGINISTLIN
+131 INISTLIN

-172 IQGKKFDIENKDYVV
+172 IQGKKFDIENKDYVI

-197 SKENSFKEE
+197 SEENSFKEE
-206 DFSSFGLTIYD
+206 DFESFGLTIYD
-217 ECFPFS
+217 E
-223 QYILTENGPIKIGT
+223 
-237 IYEKWKNKKILPKVK
+237 
-252 SYNEKTKKYEYKK
+252 
-265 ITYAF
+265 A
-270 RKENSKLLKISI
+270 
-282 GKKKIKCTE
+282 
-291 NHKFLTLNGYK
+291 
-302 EAKSLTIE
+302 
-310 DLLISNYDIS
+310 
-320 KTEGCISKGMNTD
+320 
-333 QEQIF
+333 
-338 LGSYLGDGGIQKLKS
+338 
-353 NRYRIKFLHCEKQK
+353 
-367 NYCQW
+367 
-372 KGNMFNIEKL
+372 
-382 TLIKEN
+382 
-388 GYSKKPAYRC
+388 
-398 STKIIDYDIFIPKK
+398 
-412 KGYCSQEILNR
+412 
-423 LDLRGLSIW
+423 
-432 IMDDGTYGRK
+432 
-442 GSCFIIHSNTFDEQT
+442 
-457 HENFKKYFKEKYNIE
+457 
-472 CSYKIAKKKYYYLY
+472 
-486 FNKKNTKELLKLIE
+486 
-500 KYIHI
+500 
-505 DFLYKIGLD
+505 
-514 KDIRKDIYKWNNNFL
+514 
-529 EYGYGK
+529 
-535 ISKIENIIHTG
+535 
-546 YGRCTKPYV
+546 
-555 YDIEVEDNH
+555 
-564 NFIVC
+564 
-569 GKFSEMGVVV
+569 
-579 HNCHHMAAP
+579 HHMAAP
-588 SFSKAFPIIS
+588 SFSKAFPIVS

-651 KYNWMG
+651 KYNWKG

-671 DFRNNMII
+671 DFRNEIII

-695 SKMINHLRTLKT
+695 SKMINHLRILKT
-707 KFCKKKYYK
+707 NFCKKKYYK

-736 FSLICSFIKIPVTC
+736 FSLICSFIKIPITC

-756 MKQSVDQSVHSKT
+756 MKRSVDQSAHSKT

-784 KPENLKYIY
+784 NIEYLKYIY
-793 NKKNELRKKIN
+793 NKKNEMRKKIN
-804 LNREDKIN
+804 LKKEEKIN
-812 IVEEANI
+812 IVEESNI
-819 EIEVDDSIE
+819 EIEIDDTVE

-866 IQQVVGRILRSK
+866 IQQVVGRILRKK
-878 TKFTPLILD
+878 TEFTPLILD
-887 IVDSSFSVYKNQ
+887 IVDSSFSVYQNQ
-899 SFYRNRYY
+899 SYYRNRYY

-944 NNFIKCL
+944 DNFIKCMV
-951 F
+951 

>member
-1 MFEDLQNL
+1 MFQDLQNL
-9 GVLKKEGYRINLK
+9 GILKKEGYRINLK
-22 NIAKEDL
+22 NISKEDL

-44 DFVKNVIK
+44 DFIKNVIK

-57 IDEKYIYLP
+57 INEKYIYLP

-89 QKLKTIYPPRPFQVE
+89 QKLETIYPPRPFQVE
-104 IIEKTYKQLKEIGG
+104 IIDKTYKQLKEIGG
-118 GIITIGCGLGKTF
+118 GIITVSCGQGKTYMS
-131 CGINISTLIN
+131 INISTLIN

-153 LDQWIDR
+153 LDQWMDR

-172 IQGKKFDIENKDYVV
+172 IQGKKFDIENKDYVI

-197 SKENSFKEE
+197 SEE
-206 DFSSFGLTIYD
+206 DFKSFGLTIYD
-217 ECFPFS
+217 E
-223 QYILTENGPIKIGT
+223 
-237 IYEKWKNKKILPKVK
+237 
-252 SYNEKTKKYEYKK
+252 
-265 ITYAF
+265 A
-270 RKENSKLLKISI
+270 
-282 GKKKIKCTE
+282 
-291 NHKFLTLNGYK
+291 
-302 EAKSLTIE
+302 
-310 DLLISNYDIS
+310 
-320 KTEGCISKGMNTD
+320 
-333 QEQIF
+333 
-338 LGSYLGDGGIQKLKS
+338 
-353 NRYRIKFLHCEKQK
+353 
-367 NYCQW
+367 
-372 KGNMFNIEKL
+372 
-382 TLIKEN
+382 
-388 GYSKKPAYRC
+388 
-398 STKIIDYDIFIPKK
+398 
-412 KGYCSQEILNR
+412 
-423 LDLRGLSIW
+423 
-432 IMDDGTYGRK
+432 
-442 GSCFIIHSNTFDEQT
+442 
-457 HENFKKYFKEKYNIE
+457 
-472 CSYKIAKKKYYYLY
+472 
-486 FNKKNTKELLKLIE
+486 
-500 KYIHI
+500 
-505 DFLYKIGLD
+505 
-514 KDIRKDIYKWNNNFL
+514 
-529 EYGYGK
+529 
-535 ISKIENIIHTG
+535 
-546 YGRCTKPYV
+546 
-555 YDIEVEDNH
+555 
-564 NFIVC
+564 
-569 GKFSEMGVVV
+569 
-579 HNCHHMAAP
+579 HHMAAP
-588 SFSKAFPIIS
+588 SFSKAFPIVS

-657 SIDLHKLHLQIIEN
+657 SIDLHKLHIQIIEN
-671 DFRNNMII
+671 DFRNKMII
-679 KQLVNLS
+679 KQLINLS
-686 KKGRQILVL
+686 KQGRQILVL
-695 SKMINHLRTLKT
+695 SKLIDHLRTLKT
-707 KFCKKKYYK
+707 NFCKKKYYK

-736 FSLICSFIKIPVTC
+736 FSLICSFIKIPITS

-769 HKELDQLIFNNIDKI
+769 HKELDQLIFNNIEKI

-793 NKKNELRKKIN
+793 NKNNKLRKKIN

-819 EIEVDDSIE
+819 EIEIDDSIE

-866 IQQVVGRILRSK
+866 IEQVVGRILRAK

-887 IVDSSFSVYKNQ
+887 IVDSPFSVYKNQ

-924 KIPLIGEEIIIEE
+924 KIPIIGEEIIIEE

-944 NNFIKCL
+944 DNFIKCL
-951 F
+951 I

>member
-1 MFEDLQNL
+1 MFKDLQNL

-22 NIAKEDL
+22 NISKEDL

-52 YKCYS
+52 YKCFS
-57 IDEKYIYLP
+57 INKTYIYLP

-89 QKLKTIYPPRPFQVE
+89 KKLETIYPPRPFQVE
-104 IIEKTYKQLKEIGG
+104 IIDKTYKQLKEIGG
-118 GIITIGCGLGKTF
+118 GIITIGCGQGKTF

-141 QKTLILVHTSVL
+141 QKTLIVVHTSVL

-160 IKYFIPNAKIGI
+160 IKYFIPNARIGK
-172 IQGKKFDIENKDYVV
+172 IQGKKFDIENKDYVI

-192 IIRSK
+192 IVRSK
-197 SKENSFKEE
+197 SQENTFKEE
-206 DFSSFGLTIYD
+206 DFKSFGLTIYD
-217 ECFPFS
+217 E
-223 QYILTENGPIKIGT
+223 
-237 IYEKWKNKKILPKVK
+237 
-252 SYNEKTKKYEYKK
+252 
-265 ITYAF
+265 A
-270 RKENSKLLKISI
+270 
-282 GKKKIKCTE
+282 
-291 NHKFLTLNGYK
+291 
-302 EAKSLTIE
+302 
-310 DLLISNYDIS
+310 
-320 KTEGCISKGMNTD
+320 
-333 QEQIF
+333 
-338 LGSYLGDGGIQKLKS
+338 
-353 NRYRIKFLHCEKQK
+353 
-367 NYCQW
+367 
-372 KGNMFNIEKL
+372 
-382 TLIKEN
+382 
-388 GYSKKPAYRC
+388 
-398 STKIIDYDIFIPKK
+398 
-412 KGYCSQEILNR
+412 
-423 LDLRGLSIW
+423 
-432 IMDDGTYGRK
+432 
-442 GSCFIIHSNTFDEQT
+442 
-457 HENFKKYFKEKYNIE
+457 
-472 CSYKIAKKKYYYLY
+472 
-486 FNKKNTKELLKLIE
+486 
-500 KYIHI
+500 
-505 DFLYKIGLD
+505 
-514 KDIRKDIYKWNNNFL
+514 
-529 EYGYGK
+529 
-535 ISKIENIIHTG
+535 
-546 YGRCTKPYV
+546 
-555 YDIEVEDNH
+555 
-564 NFIVC
+564 
-569 GKFSEMGVVV
+569 
-579 HNCHHMAAP
+579 HHMAAP

-707 KFCKKKYYK
+707 EFCKKKYYK

-736 FSLICSFIKIPVTC
+736 FSLICSFIKIPITS

-756 MKQSVDQSVHSKT
+756 MKQSVDQSAHSKT
-769 HKELDQLIFNNIDKI
+769 HRELDQLIFNNIDKI
-784 KPENLKYIY
+784 KTENLKYIY
-793 NKKNELRKKIN
+793 NRKNELRKKIN

-878 TKFTPLILD
+878 TEFTPLILD

-924 KIPLIGEEIIIEE
+924 KIPLIEEEIVIEE
-937 KTMEQIC
+937 KSMEQIC